1 MAQVDIETVYEAI
14 AKSID
19 LVGPQQSEHFLARL
33 ALLLSQESDSTEKV
47 LSLVKQAG
55 SLQE

>member
-1 MAQVDIETVYEAI
+1 MEQADIEVIYEAI

-19 LVGPQQSEHFLARL
+19 LVGPRQSEHFLARL
-33 ALLLSQESDSTEKV
+33 ALLLSHEIDSTKKV
-47 LSLVKQAG
+47 LSLVQQAS